1 MIAWIWCTCWMLLV
15 HNEFGKKIE
24 FLKIWA
30 KQGLN
35 MMNKIKIPSSIKLKI
50 KKKGTSSLSHTPS
63 PTSITF
69 WKSPKR
75 NKEQIISKFTTLKW
89 TPIWKSYCF
98 TCKEKKVL
106 RSLNFTL
113 HAWVTIWLY
122 IFKYLFIAWNTETNY
137 VLGAKFCYKTWLWGS
152 VDNNK

>member
-1 MIAWIWCTCWMLLV
+1 
-15 HNEFGKKIE
+15 
-24 FLKIWA
+24 
-30 KQGLN
+30 
-35 MMNKIKIPSSIKLKI
+35 MNKIKIPSSIKLKI

-137 VLGAKFCYKTWLWGS
+137 VLGLNFVIKLCYRVLLIIINNMHWNISFLMLLLYLFGS
-152 VDNNK
+152 FIGTACSLRRS